1 MCLRVWQFSSLDINR
16 FESNAFYLT
25 NYFSN
30 FSPSQLLKVV
40 TYLLIVLS
48 INDFETLNLFGN
60 RFLSLRVLER

>member
-16 FESNAFYLT
+16 IESNAFYLT
-25 NYFSN
+25 NYFSVI
-30 FSPSQLLKVV
+30 SPSQLLKVV